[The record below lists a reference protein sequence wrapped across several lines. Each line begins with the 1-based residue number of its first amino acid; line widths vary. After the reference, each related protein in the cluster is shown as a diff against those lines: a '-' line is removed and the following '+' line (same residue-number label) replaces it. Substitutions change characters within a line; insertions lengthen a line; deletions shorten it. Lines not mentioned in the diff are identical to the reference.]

1 MGVPRQRGKED
12 SLEKGPH
19 SSSWPF
25 QHTTHAAYNPG
36 AICQEVFFHVLHL
49 LNTGML
55 LPRMA
60 VQKVGPDSHFR
71 P

>member
-36 AICQEVFFHVLHL
+36 AICQEFLFSCV
-49 LNTGML
+49 TSAEY
-55 LPRMA
+55 RDA
-60 VQKVGPDSHFR
+60 AS
-71 P
+71 